1 MSLPFDEEAGNKTKT
16 NMEENTTEEGRTL
29 FATPEDVC
37 HLMTEVSCKMMEKS
51 SSYFRMSLIVSILTL
66 TITILGW
73 VTVILLTK

>member
-1 MSLPFDEEAGNKTKT
+1 MSLPFDEEAGNKIKT
-16 NMEENTTEEGRTL
+16 NMEERTTEEGRTL

-37 HLMTEVSCKMMEKS
+37 RLMMEVSCKMMEKS
-51 SSYFRMSLIVSILTL
+51 SAYFKMSLIVSILTL

>member
-1 MSLPFDEEAGNKTKT
+1 MRRRGTPTKT

-37 HLMTEVSCKMMEKS
+37 RLMMEVSCKMMEKS
-51 SSYFRMSLIVSILTL
+51 SAYFKISLIVSILML
-66 TITILGW
+66 TTAILGW